1 MGAIAFDAIALLS
14 FYPMLTGA
22 KTPSFRVGV
31 KHP

>member
-1 MGAIAFDAIALLS
+1 MGAIAFDAMALL